1 MSTRHFTAAKRTE
14 SGQSSGTRSPAPGI
28 AHLSGGSLPG
38 GDEILTK
45 EGLAEKMKVS
55 VATIENWTRRE
66 HLPVIQK
73 LNVVRYYW
81 PDVLDHI
88 RTNFKPCPRGTAR
101 PPLSK

>member
-1 MSTRHFTAAKRTE
+1 MSDKANISATGAAPH
-14 SGQSSGTRSPAPGI
+14 PACS
-28 AHLSGGSLPG
+28 HLLPSAEKGS
-38 GDEILTK
+38 DEILTK

-73 LNVVRYYW
+73 LNVVRFYW
-81 PDVLDHI
+81 PDVLAHI
-88 RTNFKPCPRGTAR
+88 RAHFKPCPRGTVR